1 MEQYKTCTKCK
12 ANLPTTSFYKCSK
25 NKSGLMGACISCSKL
40 AVKSSVSKKPEHYKA
55 KKQEW
60 VAANRDRKQQ
70 YWRNYYAKDPEKFR
84 KRSRDWGNQNKAW
97 RAEKNR
103 QYKEANKER
112 LLAAQKEKRKN
123 NPEKVFSGNHVRRQ
137 RMADNGLFVVTK
149 KDFLRLMSSPCLYC
163 GGKTVEIDHIIP
175 LSRGGRHSI
184 GNLAPSCGPCNRS
197 KSNKFVTEFQ
207 KYKRELKG
215 D

>member
-1 MEQYKTCTKCK
+1 MEHSKACTKCK
-12 ANLPTTSFYKCSK
+12 ANLPLTSFYKCSK
-25 NKSGLMGACISCSKL
+25 NKSGLMGACKTCSKL
-40 AVKSSVSKKPEHYKA
+40 AVKQSQAKNPEHYKA
-55 KKQEW
+55 KKVQW
-60 VAANRDRKQQ
+60 GKANKDRKLELQ
-70 YWRNYYAKDPEKFR
+70 RKYYAQDPEKFR
-84 KRSRDWGNQNKAW
+84 QRSRDYGNQNKAW

-103 QYKEANKER
+103 KYKEANKER
-112 LLAAQKEKRKN
+112 LLATQKQRRKN

-137 RMADNGLFVVTK
+137 RMADNGLFVITK
-149 KDFLRLMSSPCLYC
+149 KDFVRLMSSPCLYC